1 MTDEITRLAY
11 LNTLEENK
19 KPLDLLL
26 ETIEIECYNYE
37 FDSLGIFTTDKKS
50 IADIIKEKYSIEIEE
65 YILKKWVSN
74 KFELKNK
81 KLKLSSI
88 DENLENKVKRIENGE
103 RRFLEQVSVIR
114 ENFKKYALSEFKIK
128 YSNEQTKKIFNSYLY
143 TVAKEKNV
151 EAQDSRDY
159 FIFQRFLSCLFENNR
174 NDSEI
179 IENFGIANQIQDLVL
194 NGESDKL
201 DFLKGCEIFLDTPII
216 LKRLGYDGIELSDIY
231 KDFFEDLKKA
241 GATLKIFEHTFEEL
255 WGILFNFKRCIAQ
268 NIFDAKGV
276 NTFLKARKS
285 FLEERNEELPLT
297 KEVIKENIKALD
309 IEFFD
314 ISDDDNIENT
324 TDFSAWEFDYECFK
338 KHIIFEDE
346 TYEKFKT
353 RLDKDI
359 QSIAAISR
367 LRQRKQIS
375 KIETFED
382 GKYYLLVDNYALVNA
397 IKAYYKE
404 LEKKNRKNELLLEN
418 TIIFNLWQNL
428 SNNSELNKSLFRSK
442 CFALNTIDEKFKD
455 ALYRETRK
463 IEAYNADIEINQQ
476 LVNNPSLENEVFAE
490 SIKDNKFDK
499 EYIAKTI
506 LNTITKK
513 EKELKKQHQ
522 EELKKKDAEIQQKEN
537 EKKVLLLDNEKQSEC
552 YLEKLNKQKIDAQRD
567 NKESLENYKET
578 QIARKIKILRKNF
591 IIKIQL
597 FFRKFNKNFNEN
609 KFLRNKAC
617 SILEID
623 CSD

>member
-26 ETIEIECYNYE
+26 ETIEIECYNYD
-37 FDSLGIFTTDKKS
+37 FDSLGIFTTDRKS
-50 IADIIKEKYSIEIEE
+50 ITDIIKEKYSIEIEE
-65 YILKKWVSN
+65 YIIKRWVSN
-74 KFELKNK
+74 KFELRNR
-81 KLKLSSI
+81 KLKLSSSN
-88 DENLENKVKRIENGE
+88 ENLENKVKRIENGE
-103 RRFLEQVSVIR
+103 RGFLEQVSGIR
-114 ENFKKYALSEFKIK
+114 ENFKDYALSEFKIK
-128 YSNEQTKKIFNSYLY
+128 YSNEQIKKIFNSYLY

-151 EAQDSRDY
+151 EAQDSKDY
-159 FIFQRFLSCLFENNR
+159 FIFQRFLSYLFENNR

-194 NGESDKL
+194 NGETDKP
-201 DFLKGCEIFLDTPII
+201 DFLKGCIIFLDTPII
-216 LKRLGYDGIELSDIY
+216 MKRLGYDGIELSDVY
-231 KDFFEDLKKA
+231 KNFFEDLKKA
-241 GATLKIFEHTFEEL
+241 GATLKVFEHTFEEL
-255 WGILFNFKRCIAQ
+255 WGILFNFKRCVAQ

-285 FLEERNEELPLT
+285 FLDERNEELSLT
-297 KEVIKENIKALD
+297 KEIIRDNIKNLD
-309 IEFFD
+309 IEIFD
-314 ISDDDNIENT
+314 ISAEDNIENT
-324 TDFSAWEFDYECFK
+324 TDFSAWEFNAESFR
-338 KHIIFEDE
+338 KHIISEDE
-346 TYEKFKT
+346 SYEKFKA
-353 RLDKDI
+353 RLDKDV

-367 LRQRKQIS
+367 LRQREGIS
-375 KIETFED
+375 KIESFED

-455 ALYRETRK
+455 TLYRETRK
-463 IEAYNADIEINQQ
+463 IEAYNADVEINQQ
-476 LVNNPSLENEVFAE
+476 LVNNPLLENEVFAE

-499 EYIAKTI
+499 EYIAKTL
-506 LNTITKK
+506 LNTISKK
-513 EKELKKQHQ
+513 EKELKNLHQ
-522 EELKKKDAEIQQKEN
+522 EELNRKDEDIQKKEN
-537 EKKVLLLDNEKQSEC
+537 EKRALLIDNEKQLEC
-552 YLEKLNKQKIDAQRD
+552 FSEKLNKQKIDAQHD
-567 NKESLENYKET
+567 KKESLESYKET
-578 QIARKIKILRKNF
+578 QIERKIKTLRKSF
-591 IIKIQL
+591 IIKLQL
-597 FFRKFNKNFNEN
+597 FFRKFNKDFKENE
-609 KFLRNKAC
+609 FLRKKAC

>member
-37 FDSLGIFTTDKKS
+37 FDSLGIFTTDRKS

-65 YILKKWVSN
+65 YILKKWISN

-81 KLKLSSI
+81 KLKLSSS

-103 RRFLEQVSVIR
+103 IEFLEQVSDIR
-114 ENFKKYALSEFKIK
+114 ENFKDYALSEFKIK

-151 EAQDSRDY
+151 KAQDSKDY
-159 FIFQRFLSCLFENNR
+159 FIFQNFLSYLFENNR
-174 NDSEI
+174 TDSEI

-201 DFLKGCEIFLDTPII
+201 DFLKGCIVFLDTPII
-216 LKRLGYDGIELSDIY
+216 MKRLGYDGIELSDVY
-231 KDFFEDLKKA
+231 KNFFEDLKKA
-241 GATLKIFEHTFEEL
+241 GATLKVFEHTFEEL
-255 WGILFNFKRCIAQ
+255 WGILFNFKRCVAQ

-285 FLEERNEELPLT
+285 FLDERNEELSLT
-297 KEVIKENIKALD
+297 KEFIRDNIKSLD
-309 IEFFD
+309 IEIFD
-314 ISDDDNIENT
+314 ISADDNVENT
-324 TDFSAWEFDYECFK
+324 TDFSAWEFDAESLR
-338 KHIIFEDE
+338 KHIISEDE
-346 TYEKFKT
+346 SYEKYKA

-367 LRQRKQIS
+367 LRQREGIS
-375 KIETFED
+375 KIDSFED

-522 EELKKKDAEIQQKEN
+522 EELKKKDAEIQQN
-537 EKKVLLLDNEKQSEC
+537 EKKQSEH

-567 NKESLENYKET
+567 NKESLETYKET
-578 QIARKIKILRKNF
+578 QITRKIEVLRKSF
-591 IIKIQL
+591 IVKIQL
-597 FFRKFNKNFNEN
+597 FFRKFNKDFNEYE
-609 KFLRNKAC
+609 FLRKKAC

-623 CSD
+623 CLD

>member
-1 MTDEITRLAY
+1 M
-11 LNTLEENK
+11 
-19 KPLDLLL
+19 
-26 ETIEIECYNYE
+26 
-37 FDSLGIFTTDKKS
+37 
-50 IADIIKEKYSIEIEE
+50 
-65 YILKKWVSN
+65 
-74 KFELKNK
+74 
-81 KLKLSSI
+81 
-88 DENLENKVKRIENGE
+88 
-103 RRFLEQVSVIR
+103 
-114 ENFKKYALSEFKIK
+114 
-128 YSNEQTKKIFNSYLY
+128 
-143 TVAKEKNV
+143 
-151 EAQDSRDY
+151 
-159 FIFQRFLSCLFENNR
+159 
-174 NDSEI
+174 
-179 IENFGIANQIQDLVL
+179 

-201 DFLKGCEIFLDTPII
+201 DFLKGCIIFFDTPII
-216 LKRLGYDGIELSDIY
+216 MKRLGYDGIELSDVY
-231 KDFFEDLKKA
+231 KNFFEDLKKT
-241 GATLKIFEHTFEEL
+241 GATLKVFEHTFEEL
-255 WGILFNFKRCIAQ
+255 WGILFNFKRCVAQ

-285 FLEERNEELPLT
+285 FLDERNEELSLT
-297 KEVIKENIKALD
+297 KEIIRDNIKRLD
-309 IEFFD
+309 IEIFD
-314 ISDDDNIENT
+314 ISADDNVENT
-324 TDFSAWEFDYECFK
+324 TDFSAGEFDEESLR
-338 KHIIFEDE
+338 KHIISEDE
-346 TYEKFKT
+346 SYEKYKA

-367 LRQRKQIS
+367 LRQREGIS
-375 KIETFED
+375 KIDSFED

-455 ALYRETRK
+455 VLYRETRK

-537 EKKVLLLDNEKQSEC
+537 EKKVLLLDNEKQSEF

-567 NKESLENYKET
+567 NK
-578 QIARKIKILRKNF
+578 
-591 IIKIQL
+591 
-597 FFRKFNKNFNEN
+597 
-609 KFLRNKAC
+609 
-617 SILEID
+617 
-623 CSD
+623 

>member
-1 MTDEITRLAY
+1 MTDKITRLAY
-11 LNTLEENK
+11 LNTLNEKK

-37 FDSLGIFTTDKKS
+37 FDSLGIFTTDRKS
-50 IADIIKEKYSIEIEE
+50 IADIIREKYSIEIEE
-65 YILKKWVSN
+65 YILKKWVLN
-74 KFELKNK
+74 KFKLENK
-81 KLKLSSI
+81 KLKLSSSV
-88 DENLENKVKRIENGE
+88 ENLENKVKRIENGE

-151 EAQDSRDY
+151 ETQDSRDY

-194 NGESDKL
+194 NGETDKP
-201 DFLKGCEIFLDTPII
+201 DFLKGCIIFLDTPII
-216 LKRLGYDGIELSDIY
+216 MKRLGYDGIELSDVY
-231 KDFFEDLKKA
+231 KNFFEDLKKA
-241 GATLKIFEHTFEEL
+241 GATLKVFEHTFEEL
-255 WGILFNFKRCIAQ
+255 WGILFNFKRCVAQ

-285 FLEERNEELPLT
+285 FLDERNEELSLT
-297 KEVIKENIKALD
+297 KEIIRDSIKNLD
-309 IEFFD
+309 IEIFD
-314 ISDDDNIENT
+314 ISADDNVENT
-324 TDFSAWEFDYECFK
+324 TDFSAWEFNADSFR
-338 KHIIFEDE
+338 KHIISEDE
-346 TYEKFKT
+346 SYEKFKA
-353 RLDKDI
+353 RLDKDV
-359 QSIAAISR
+359 QSITAISR
-367 LRQRKQIS
+367 LRQREGIS
-375 KIETFED
+375 KIDSFED

-404 LEKKNRKNELLLEN
+404 LEKKSKKNELLLEN

-455 ALYRETRK
+455 TLYRETRK
-463 IEAYNADIEINQQ
+463 IEAYNADVEINQQ
-476 LVNNPSLENEVFAE
+476 LVNNPLLENEVFAE

-499 EYIAKTI
+499 EYIVKTL
-506 LNTITKK
+506 LNTISKK
-513 EKELKKQHQ
+513 ENELKNQHQ
-522 EELKKKDAEIQQKEN
+522 EELNMKDADIQQKEN
-537 EKKVLLLDNEKQSEC
+537 ENKALLLDNEKQLEC
-552 YLEKLNKQKIDAQRD
+552 YLERLNKQKIDAELEK
-567 NKESLENYKET
+567 KEYLKTYNET
-578 QIARKIKILRKNF
+578 RIARKIEILRKNF

-597 FFRKFNKNFNEN
+597 FFRKFNKDFSEYE
-609 KFLRNKAC
+609 FLRKKAC
-617 SILEID
+617 YILEID
-623 CSD
+623 CTD